1 MADREHK
8 DIFQDEFLTDVRPK
22 VVVVEDS
29 VEELEELNTSKK
41 GKKTKK
47 AKRSKKGTTLALE
60 ESARDSGGNLNVND
74 IDMDSLN
81 SEQEFDESNQETVE
95 EGSQNG
101 TKKSLFSFGKRKKAK
116 NVVIETIPENI
127 TIEEIDYTN
136 TYADEGI
143 SLEELEAEERV
154 RQRKEFAK
162 AKVARKKEERKMFIQ
177 SFSSPTTLVA
187 FILFTVVSF
196 GYLTWL
202 NNIPVASAVLAV
214 IGGIW
219 MTYWF
224 VYKQGILDIEQQEL
238 QDLSNFASQ
247 INFHMQN
254 GKNVADT
261 LEYIKDDY
269 SGRVGADIE
278 FTYSKLMSDGELVT
292 SNFDHYNFTA
302 FNVFAR
308 NLQIAYHDGIE
319 PKKLFKFPLNNINFE
334 WVERNKLLL
343 KNMAQKK
350 QEFMGVAIAA
360 LIPCSL
366 RLAASQVFTEYLGY
380 PLVAVILS
388 LIVYFG
394 MVKVIVGVQKVA
406 LDVSVSL

>member
-22 VVVVEDS
+22 VVVEEDS

-47 AKRSKKGTTLALE
+47 AKRSKKGTKLALE
-60 ESARDSGGNLNVND
+60 ESASDSGGNLNVND

-127 TIEEIDYTN
+127 TIEEIDYTSN
-136 TYADEGI
+136 FADEGI

-162 AKVARKKEERKMFIQ
+162 AKVSRKKEERKMFIA

-202 NNIPVASAVLAV
+202 NNVPVASAVLSV
-214 IGGIW
+214 IGGVW

-261 LEYIKDDY
+261 LEYIKGDY

-292 SNFDHYNFTA
+292 SNFDQYNFTA

-350 QEFMGVAIAA
+350 QEFMSVAIAA

-366 RLAASQVFTEYLGY
+366 RIAASQVFTEYLGY

-406 LDVSVSL
+406 MDVSVSL

>member
-22 VVVVEDS
+22 VVVEEES
-29 VEELEELNTSKK
+29 VEELEEINTSKK

-47 AKRSKKGTTLALE
+47 AKRSKKGTKLALE
-60 ESARDSGGNLNVND
+60 ESASDSGGNLNVND
-74 IDMDSLN
+74 LDMDSLN
-81 SEQEFDESNQETVE
+81 KGNEYDDYTQEDVK
-95 EGSQNG
+95 EGSKNG
-101 TKKSLFSFGKRKKAK
+101 TKKSVFGFGNRKKAK

-136 TYADEGI
+136 NYADEGI
-143 SLEELEAEERV
+143 SLEDLEAEERV

-162 AKVARKKEERKMFIQ
+162 AKVTRKKEERKMFIQ

-202 NNIPVASAVLAV
+202 NNVPIASAVLAI

-261 LEYIKDDY
+261 LEYIKGDY

-292 SNFDHYNFTA
+292 SNFDQYNFTA

-350 QEFMGVAIAA
+350 QEFMSVAIAA

-366 RLAASQVFTEYLGY
+366 RIAASQVFTEYLGY

-406 LDVSVSL
+406 MDVSVSL

>member
-22 VVVVEDS
+22 VVVEEES

-47 AKRSKKGTTLALE
+47 AKRSKKGTKLALE
-60 ESARDSGGNLNVND
+60 ESASDIGGNLNVND
-74 IDMDSLN
+74 LDMDSLN
-81 SEQEFDESNQETVE
+81 SEQDFDESNQETVE

-101 TKKSLFSFGKRKKAK
+101 AKKSLFSFGKRNKAK

-143 SLEELEAEERV
+143 SLEDLEAEERV

-162 AKVARKKEERKMFIQ
+162 AKVTRKKEERKMFIQ

-202 NNIPVASAVLAV
+202 NNVPIASAVLAI

-219 MTYWF
+219 LTYWF

-261 LEYIKDDY
+261 LEYIKGDY

-292 SNFDHYNFTA
+292 SNFDQYNFTA

-366 RLAASQVFTEYLGY
+366 RIAANQVFMEYLGY

-406 LDVSVSL
+406 MDVSVSL